1 MAKIGG
7 HSKTKLTPKCKSLYA
22 DSLILRRRLRSE
34 SLKAKTF
41 KQRLKAAETMSEKY
55 IFDNLSDKLSP
66 AATLFTN
73 LQIRETRKKNKGRRF
88 TLDEKLL
95 SLSLYKKSPKS
106 YRLLSS
112 LFTLPSR
119 RLLSTMLSKVPI
131 ETGLSPLLMEVL
143 KENVKKLKPK
153 ERYCTLMFDEVNLST
168 EIHYNEALGRIDG
181 FENNGHF
188 TTQQFAD
195 HALLFMVKGITK
207 NFKQP
212 IAYTF
217 VKGATNKHQLCAL
230 IKEVVSSVQN
240 TGLEII
246 ATICDQGATNEGA
259 IRLLHE
265 ETKAYYLRKNHQ
277 YKDDFYEIEYGPS
290 ELKKRIKIIHLF
302 DPPHLLKGIRNNLLQ
317 KNLLFVTD
325 NVKKEAQWNH
335 FVDLY
340 NIDSSIQDIKMLP
353 RLTEQHIIPGKIK
366 KMKVKMAAQVF
377 SQRVSA
383 LMRFL
388 ACKYLI

>member
-1 MAKIGG
+1 MFCVIGLLEKLG
-7 HSKTKLTPKCKSLYA
+7 VRSKNKLTPKCKHFYA
-22 DSLILRRRLRSE
+22 DSIILKKKLRSE

-41 KQRLKAAETMSEKY
+41 KERLKAAENMSEKY
-55 IFDNLSDKLSP
+55 ILEKLFDKLSP

-131 ETGLSPLLMEVL
+131 ETGISPLLMEVL
-143 KENVKKLKPK
+143 KENVKPK
-153 ERYCTLMFDEVNLST
+153 ERYCTLMFDELNLSA
-168 EIHYNEALGRIDG
+168 EIHYDEALGRIDG

-217 VKGATNKHQLCAL
+217 VKGATNKQQLCAL
-230 IKEVVSSVQN
+230 IKEVVSCIQS

-246 ATICDQGATNEGA
+246 ATICDQGGANERA
-259 IRLLHE
+259 IKLLHE
-265 ETKAYYLRKNHQ
+265 ETKAYYMRKNER
-277 YKDDFYEIEYGPS
+277 YKNDFYEIEYDPS
-290 ELKKRIKIIHLF
+290 ELKKRIKIIHFF
-302 DPPHLLKGIRNNLLQ
+302 DPPYLLKGIRNNLLQ

-325 NVKKEAQWNH
+325 NIKKEAQWKH

-340 NIDSSIQDIKMLP
+340 NIDSTIQDIKMLP
-353 RLTEQHIIPGKIK
+353 RLTDQHIIPGKIK
-366 KMKVKMAAQVF
+366 KMKVKIAAQFF
-377 SQRVSA
+377 SQRVSS
-383 LMRFL
+383 LMRF
-388 ACKYLI
+388 